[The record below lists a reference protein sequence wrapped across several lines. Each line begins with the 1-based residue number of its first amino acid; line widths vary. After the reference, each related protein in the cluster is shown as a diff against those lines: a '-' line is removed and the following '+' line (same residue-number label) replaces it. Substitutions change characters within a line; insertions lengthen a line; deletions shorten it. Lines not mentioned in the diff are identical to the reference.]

1 MARRPYD
8 PLAFVPSPDVIR
20 EKLLETLT
28 LAERLRLLL
37 DFSERLRLPLG
48 LNSAGEDQ
56 DEQQRYDARHEDGLR

>member
-20 EKLLETLT
+20 EELRETLT

-37 DFSERLRLPLG
+37 ELSERLRRPLVIADT
-48 LNSAGEDQ
+48 LTPVADRKVVQ
-56 DEQQRYDARHEDGLR
+56 DVA

>member
-20 EKLLETLT
+20 EKLRETLT

-37 DFSERLRLPLG
+37 DLAERLRSPIVTTDKLTAPVERK
-48 LNSAGEDQ
+48 AVQ
-56 DEQQRYDARHEDGLR
+56 DVA